1 MPSTYGYL
9 DYLDELECKSI
20 CALLGD
26 ACLAFSHR
34 SFKDI
39 TIGSK
44 TISTFQGTEKNFEDS
59 KILCDAFKR
68 TLPMPTSEEENND
81 WYEFQ
86 QWIHPDRFFLGNV
99 VFRMNL
105 LFVAVI

>member
-1 MPSTYGYL
+1 
-9 DYLDELECKSI
+9 
-20 CALLGD
+20 
-26 ACLAFSHR
+26 
-34 SFKDI
+34 
-39 TIGSK
+39 
-44 TISTFQGTEKNFEDS
+44 
-59 KILCDAFKR
+59 
-68 TLPMPTSEEENND
+68 MPTSEEENND